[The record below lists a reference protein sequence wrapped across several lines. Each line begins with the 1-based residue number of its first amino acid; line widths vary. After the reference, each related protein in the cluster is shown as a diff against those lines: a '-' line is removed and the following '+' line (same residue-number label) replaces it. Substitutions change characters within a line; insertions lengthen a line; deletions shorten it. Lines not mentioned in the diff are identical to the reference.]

1 MKILLLFPKYLQKSA
16 NNLKNMTLSEAK
28 FLILILEKKENELLT
43 FIDEY
48 SRYQENINNLCAE
61 LEEKLNTLKVDAVVL
76 IQIFQYLADNQK
88 IMAIKLCINQLGHTL
103 TKAKTFTDKLEK
115 DFSNFLNNDVIKA
128 ETKSYIDEM
137 LQTCAANNDDVFI
150 DRIIALLRKNKKLE
164 AIKLAKETKKIG
176 LKEAKDFVE
185 TFNIRL
191 D

>member
-1 MKILLLFPKYLQKSA
+1 
-16 NNLKNMTLSEAK
+16 MTLLEAK
-28 FLILILEKKENELLT
+28 FLILILEKKESELLN
-43 FIDEY
+43 FIDEC
-48 SRYQENINNLCAE
+48 SRYQDNINILCTE
-61 LEEKLNTLKVDAVVL
+61 LEGKLNALKIDKVVL

-115 DFSNFLNNDVIKA
+115 DFSNFLNNDVTKTET
-128 ETKSYIDEM
+128 ETKSYTDEM

-164 AIKLAKETKKIG
+164 AVKLAKETKKIG